1 MMSKTATAR
10 TARPIPIAL
19 FAVAALTPLA
29 LLGLGIMG
37 GGIWV
42 AAGVAY
48 MTVFAA
54 MMDQITSAFIGDA
67 VEGAEFPG
75 TDALLVVLA
84 LGTLA
89 LMPAAVWAI
98 AGDSGLSGLARFG
111 VFLGT
116 GLWFGQVA
124 NPTAHELIHRGHRGL
139 FRLGAL
145 VYAVL
150 LFGHHTSAHRLVHH
164 RHAASAD
171 DPNTA
176 RSGEGYYA
184 FLIRAWAGSFRKGLQ
199 AETALRARGASSG
212 GARGIHP
219 YAAYIGI
226 AVICLALG
234 YGIAGWAGVLA
245 WGALAFHGQSQ
256 LMLSDYVQHYGLTR
270 ARLPDGR
277 LEPVGPRHSWNAPQW
292 FSASFMLNAPR
303 HSDHHAHPSRPYPAL
318 RLPAPADAPRL
329 PWPLPTACMIA
340 LVPPVW
346 RRAMRPHLAPW
357 RTPADRSVPG

>member
-1 MMSKTATAR
+1 MDK

-19 FAVAALTPLA
+19 FAAASLTPLA
-29 LLGLGIMG
+29 LLGFGIVG
-37 GGIWV
+37 GGLWV
-42 AAGVAY
+42 AAGLIY

-54 MMDQITSAFIGDA
+54 LMDQVAAGFIGDA
-67 VEGAEFPG
+67 DDGVEFPG

-84 LGTLA
+84 LGTLS

-111 VFLGT
+111 VFLAA
-116 GLWFGQVA
+116 GLWIGQVA
-124 NPTAHELIHRGHRGL
+124 NPAAHELIHRGHRGL

-145 VYAVL
+145 VYSVL

-176 RSGEGYYA
+176 RAGEGYYR
-184 FLIRAWAGSFRKGLQ
+184 FLIRAWGGSFRQGLA
-199 AETALRARGASSG
+199 AETALRARGDG
-212 GARGIHP
+212 KGVHP
-219 YAAYIGI
+219 YVAYLGI
-226 AVICLALG
+226 AAVCLALG
-234 YGIAGWAGVLA
+234 YAIAGAFGVLA
-245 WGALAFHGQSQ
+245 WAALAFHGQSQ

-270 ARLPDGR
+270 ARLPNGR

-292 FSASFMLNAPR
+292 FSAAFMLNAPR

-318 RLPAPADAPRL
+318 RLPGADDAPRL

-340 LVPPVW
+340 LIPPLW
-346 RRAMRPHLAPW
+346 KRAIRPHLARW
-357 RTPADRSVPG
+357 RTAADWQA

>member
-1 MMSKTATAR
+1 MIRNNT
-10 TARPIPIAL
+10 RPTPIAL
-19 FAVAALTPLA
+19 FAVASLTPLV
-29 LLGLGIMG
+29 LLGISLFG
-37 GGIWV
+37 GGLWV
-42 AAGVAY
+42 AAALVY
-48 MTVFAA
+48 MTLFAA
-54 MMDQITSAFIGDA
+54 MLDQIKATFIEDPD
-67 VEGAEFPG
+67 EGAEFPG

-84 LGTLA
+84 AGTLA

-98 AGDSGLSGLARFG
+98 AGDSGFSGWTRFG
-111 VFLGT
+111 MFFGA
-116 GLWFGQVA
+116 GLWIGQVA

-145 VYAVL
+145 VYSVL

-184 FLIRAWAGSFRKGLQ
+184 FLMRAWLGSFRKGLA
-199 AETALRARGASSG
+199 AESALRAQGNAKG
-212 GARGIHP
+212 VHP
-219 YAAYIGI
+219 YLAYVGL
-226 AVICLALG
+226 AMICLGFG
-234 YGIAGWAGVLA
+234 YAIAGWMGLVTWA
-245 WGALAFHGQSQ
+245 ALAFHGQSQ

-292 FSASFMLNAPR
+292 FSAAFMLNAPR
-303 HSDHHAHPSRPYPAL
+303 HSDHHAHPARPYPAL
-318 RLPAPADAPRL
+318 RLPTPVGAPRL

-340 LVPPVW
+340 LLPPVW
-346 RRAMRPHLAPW
+346 KRAMRPHLAPW
-357 RTPADRSVPG
+357 RTPADGVS